1 MGGGGGRSTARLKAL
16 LAPIAPQKAPE
27 RQKAQAAAPTPEQQQ
42 KATFERGS
50 SKTAHGQVNSVA
62 YRRQPLFE
70 TLFKGRNSGI
80 SLDALTAMRVYRE
93 RHEATATSLTKCA
106 LDIQGRG
113 GGLPSCLPPGLEADY
128 LVRHIETALGP
139 LADTMRRV
147 VLEDQSFSDVAIAR
161 FGSRVQ
167 NWIESEKQRVRTKKG
182 ARMVFVEKIVPKSGR
197 HREIIR
203 DEFMAGLDRLVAAV
217 RPHIRTGGE

>member
-1 MGGGGGRSTARLKAL
+1 MGGGGGRSNARLKEL
-16 LAPIAPQKAPE
+16 LAPVVPRKEPQ
-27 RQKAQAAAPTPEQQQ
+27 RQKSEPAGPTPEQRQ
-42 KATFERGS
+42 KATFERSS

-62 YRRQPLFE
+62 YRRQPFFE
-70 TLFKGRNSGI
+70 TLAKGRNSGV

-93 RHEATATSLTKCA
+93 RYEATATSLTKCA

-113 GGLPSCLPPGLEADY
+113 GGLPSCLPPGLDADY

-139 LADTMRRV
+139 LADTMRRI
-147 VLEDQSFSDVAIAR
+147 VLEDQCFSDVAIER

-167 NWIESEKQRVRTKKG
+167 SWIESEKQRGRTKKG

-217 RPHIRTGGE
+217 RPHIRTDGE